1 MANPDFG
8 YCICP
13 LCGDDGAAV
22 RVASNGK
29 AYINCDG
36 CTSNVR
42 TLSRRGDAAIR
53 ALMTRRADG
62 STDNPQPKAGAGVGA
77 EASPAAAAAAAPAPA
92 GDAKPAAKKRGMFAD
107 ALDVLGGGR

>member
-8 YCICP
+8 YCKCP

-53 ALMTRRADG
+53 ALMTRRAEAPPVGPALDG
-62 STDNPQPKAGAGVGA
+62 PTVVP
-77 EASPAAAAAAAPAPA
+77 PARDPEKPAAAPAA
-92 GDAKPAAKKRGMFAD
+92 EVKPEKKRGMFSD